1 MNFFFHH
8 FDYSDQHINA
18 VFMPPAI
25 GPSSNYWK
33 MDMESLLCTIIFVHA
48 VHLKLRLKK
57 ELTSW
62 KVLVL
67 HRVTFRS
74 PTSVTRFTIRYV
86 SQPPMNSILKH
97 QQLHHQPGN
106 LLSLP
111 LYLKLNSDLGSQT
124 QRTKRL
130 SPTSWSSVSDQHS
143 NRGGLRSS
151 TFNSCKQF
159 TVI

>member
-1 MNFFFHH
+1 MNFFLHH

-33 MDMESLLCTIIFVHA
+33 MDMESLLCTIIFVCA
-48 VHLKLRLKK
+48 VHMKLRLKK
-57 ELTSW
+57 ELTSR

-67 HRVTFRS
+67 HCVTFRS
-74 PTSVTRFTIRYV
+74 PTSVTRFTIQHV

-106 LLSLP
+106 LSLFTWSWTETQAVR
-111 LYLKLNSDLGSQT
+111 LRGLNNFLPILDPQSQT
-124 QRTKRL
+124 NTLTVQWWAT
-130 SPTSWSSVSDQHS
+130 
-143 NRGGLRSS
+143 
-151 TFNSCKQF
+151 QF
-159 TVI
+159 HIQ